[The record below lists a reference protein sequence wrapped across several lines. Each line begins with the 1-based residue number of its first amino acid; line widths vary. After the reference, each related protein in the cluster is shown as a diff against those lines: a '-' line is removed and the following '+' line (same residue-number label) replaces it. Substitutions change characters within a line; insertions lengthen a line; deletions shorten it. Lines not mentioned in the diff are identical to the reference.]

1 MIIVQYL
8 ARRLAFVIP
17 LVLGIVFI
25 TFMLV
30 RIGGQ
35 DAVGMLAGPMAGK
48 AEVEM
53 IRRNLGLDKPLWEQ
67 FFIYA
72 QNVLQGD
79 MGKSWQ
85 SGRPVLSE
93 ILTRISASLEL
104 LLISIAL
111 GTLVGVPVG
120 LRAAMK
126 PNKAFDQISRIAS
139 LVSFSVPTYWMALMA
154 LFVFFLGLGWAP
166 PPMGRLDL
174 AVFPPA
180 TVTGSYFI
188 DSLLAGDMQAA
199 GSAAGHLVLPVLVF
213 SLIIAAP
220 TIKQTRAIALEV
232 LGSDY
237 IRLARLYG
245 YGKGTIRRIALR
257 NSFVP
262 IITYIGA
269 ELATLL
275 AAVALVELVFSWG
288 GLGQWGLNAILFGD
302 FAAVQGYVL
311 VLALFASAV
320 YLIVD
325 LIVLIAEP
333 RMRR

>member
-1 MIIVQYL
+1 M
-8 ARRLAFVIP
+8 
-17 LVLGIVFI
+17 
-25 TFMLV
+25 
-30 RIGGQ
+30 
-35 DAVGMLAGPMAGK
+35 
-48 AEVEM
+48 
-53 IRRNLGLDKPLWEQ
+53 
-67 FFIYA
+67 
-72 QNVLQGD
+72 
-79 MGKSWQ
+79 
-85 SGRPVLSE
+85 
-93 ILTRISASLEL
+93 
-104 LLISIAL
+104 
-111 GTLVGVPVG
+111 
-120 LRAAMK
+120 
-126 PNKAFDQISRIAS
+126 
-139 LVSFSVPTYWMALMA
+139 
-154 LFVFFLGLGWAP
+154 
-166 PPMGRLDL
+166 
-174 AVFPPA
+174 
-180 TVTGSYFI
+180 
-188 DSLLAGDMQAA
+188 
-199 GSAAGHLVLPVLVF
+199 LVF

-245 YGKGTIRRIALR
+245 YSKKTIRRIALR

-262 IITYIGA
+262 ILTYVGA